1 MAKHISRELPIRSK
15 LKMLDDV
22 IQIIHFLYTGNRHA
36 ADLLIDDLKARSTYL
51 DEQIQQDVLIFS
63 EQIHFQYD
71 YDPAHKVT
79 PDVQRAAD
87 RLIQDMGFFNLLTL
101 DNSKFF

>member
-1 MAKHISRELPIRSK
+1 MKNNISHDLPIRSK

-22 IQIIHFLYTGNRHA
+22 VQIIHYLYTGDRA
-36 ADLLIDDLKARSTYL
+36 EADALIDDLKARSTYL

-71 YDPAHKVT
+71 YDPWHKVT

-87 RLIQDMGFFNLLTL
+87 KLLNDMGFFPTDKNYPQL
-101 DNSKFF
+101 F

>member
-1 MAKHISRELPIRSK
+1 MNKHPSHELPIRSK

-22 IQIIHFLYTGNRHA
+22 VQIIHYLHTGNRPA
-36 ADLLIDDLKARSTYL
+36 ADPLIDDLKTRAIFL

-63 EQIHFQYD
+63 EQVHFQYD
-71 YDPAHKVT
+71 YDPWHKVT

-87 RLIQDMGFFNLLTL
+87 RLIGNLGFRLPL
-101 DNSKFF
+101 